1 MRFRQ
6 TFINSAE
13 RALIGEMM
21 AFLLSLLPHK
31 IEEKKYDFSVTVGPT
46 RLIQESSKIED
57 SSSLLTLTVLA
68 EPLNEV
74 YPSPYVISFNFCL
87 ISRTLPF

>member
-1 MRFRQ
+1 
-6 TFINSAE
+6 
-13 RALIGEMM
+13 M

-31 IEEKKYDFSVTVGPT
+31 VEEKKYDFSITLGPT

-68 EPLNEV
+68 DPLNEV
-74 YPSPYVISFNFCL
+74 YPSPYVIAL
-87 ISRTLPF
+87 HTLPNEIGSCYFDEQS